1 MGIEDGLDFNSLER
15 NNYPQEDFMGLTHNE
30 MDALLYQPFDEKSPV
45 RLKEQ
50 IADDVLDKIPIFR
63 ITEALFEIIRQ
74 EGPIKLTK
82 TGALPRKIVT
92 ELYDL
97 GYVKDFLIEN
107 GYRSLLK
114 QDDWNILSSIKVTIE
129 ISFMVR
135 KAKGVL
141 NLTKKTQA
149 IMAQND
155 RSGLFHLFFK
165 AYTSEFNWGYNDSY
179 TPFPFSQIGWAY
191 SIYLL
196 SMFGEKKEITD
207 FYAEKYL
214 TAFPFM
220 LECFSEN
227 LYVPREIQAFGCY
240 NTRLVDRFLDWF
252 GLISITEKPEIFS
265 NEETKIMKS
274 LIFDRVFDV
283 DEV

>member
-179 TPFPFSQIGWAY
+179 TPFPFSQLGWAY